1 MKILWIVNIIFPFP
15 SQKIGVKENNFGG
28 WLNGLAN
35 KLQEKEDI
43 NLAIATVYN
52 GKDILEY
59 NDGRIIYYLIPGAP
73 ALKYKKE
80 LEKYWKIINERF
92 KPDLVH
98 IHGTEFTHG
107 LAFIN
112 ANPQVNVITSIQGL
126 VSSCAEVYTANLGTK
141 EILKN
146 ITLRDIL
153 RRDNIFQQKSKL
165 KKRGK
170 YEIKVIQKSKAIIGR
185 TFWDYANVKA
195 INNNV
200 TYYKVNEIL
209 RDSFY
214 CEEQWNENKIE
225 NNTIYFSQGGYPIK
239 GLHILL
245 EAVNILKKR
254 YPNIK
259 VYIGGPN
266 IIKYETFIEKL
277 KSTNYGKIIEKR
289 IKGYNLTN
297 HIKFVGNLNSEQ
309 VKKYMLKSNVYV
321 LSSVIE
327 NESNSLSEA
336 SILGMPC
343 VASYVGGASDRI
355 EQNKTGLLYPTYEPA
370 MLAECISKIFN
381 DKSFAK
387 NIGKNAR
394 EKYHII
400 NDKKQNIEDLYK
412 VYKKT
417 YKFIRGEN
425 Q

>member
-1 MKILWIVNIIFPFP
+1 MRILWIVNIIFPFP
-15 SQKIGVKENNFGG
+15 SQKLGQKENNFGG

-35 KLQEKEDI
+35 KLKEKEDV
-43 NLAIATVYN
+43 NLAIATVYS
-52 GKDILEY
+52 GKKILEY
-59 NDGRIIYYLIPGAP
+59 NDGKITYYLIPGAP

-80 LEKYWKIINERF
+80 LEKYWKIINDKF

-98 IHGTEFTHG
+98 IHGTEYTHG

-112 ANPQVNVITSIQGL
+112 ANPQVKVITSIQGL
-126 VSSCAEVYTANLGTK
+126 VSRCAEVYTANIGTK

-153 RRDNIFQQKSKL
+153 KRDNIFQQKNKF
-165 KKRGK
+165 KKRGLN
-170 YEIKVIQKSKAIIGR
+170 EIKVIEKSNVIIGR

-195 INNNV
+195 INKNV
-200 TYYKVNEIL
+200 KYYKVNEIL

-214 CEEQWNENKIE
+214 VDEKWNENKIE
-225 NNTIYFSQGGYPIK
+225 RNTIYFSQGGYPIK

-254 YPNIK
+254 YPDIK
-259 VYIGGPN
+259 VYIGGQN
-266 IIKYETFIEKL
+266 IVKNDTFIEKL
-277 KSTNYGKIIEKR
+277 KLTGYGKILIKR
-289 IKGYNLTN
+289 IKKYNLQN
-297 HIKFVGNLNSEQ
+297 NIKFVGNLNSEQ

-355 EQNKTGLLYPTYEPA
+355 EQNKTGVAYPTYEPA
-370 MLAECISKIFN
+370 MLAESINKIFS
-381 DKSFAK
+381 DISFAK

-394 EKYHII
+394 EKYHRI
-400 NDKKQNIEDLYK
+400 NDRKQNIEDLYD
-412 VYKKT
+412 VYRKI
-417 YKFIRGEN
+417 YKFIGEE
-425 Q
+425 